1 MKTTVGSVENHT
13 PSPRTMMN
21 EPYYERLDDA
31 LCYGV
36 DTYWTENLIL
46 TPKHVKQSLIYNSK
60 SLYYTDSSHV
70 LRLKGSLDIL

>member
-36 DTYWTENLIL
+36 DTY
-46 TPKHVKQSLIYNSK
+46 
-60 SLYYTDSSHV
+60 
-70 LRLKGSLDIL
+70 